1 MRKLW
6 VTLGSSVTLCAC
18 MTTRPVAIPAAAPWA
33 QRMAT
38 LQQAASWKLDGRAA
52 VAVGTQGW
60 QASLDWSEQGDT
72 AEAHLAGP
80 LGVGALTLKRTGE
93 GVSLNGAPPSDAV
106 EAQLQERLG
115 FDLPLDNL
123 RYWLLGVPDP
133 RASFELARDEHDR
146 ARQVT
151 QAGWSVVYDKYMA
164 VNGDLLP
171 ARVVLSREG
180 VRVRIVVDHWS
191 GVK

>member
-1 MRKLW
+1 M
-6 VTLGSSVTLCAC
+6 TLCAC
-18 MTTRPVAIPAAAPWA
+18 MTTRPVVIPAAAPWA
-33 QRMAT
+33 ERMVT

-52 VAVGTQGW
+52 VAVGAQGW
-60 QASLDWSEQGDT
+60 QASLDWSEEGAS

-80 LGVGALTLKRTGE
+80 FGVGALTVKRTAE

-115 FDLPLDNL
+115 FELPLDNL

-133 RASFELARDEHDR
+133 RVPFELARDEHDR
-146 ARQVT
+146 AGQLT
-151 QAGWSVVYDKYMA
+151 QAGWNVVYDKYMA
-164 VNGDLLP
+164 SGADLLP
-171 ARVVLSREG
+171 ARVVLSRAE